1 MVRKTEEVFL
11 VYANLVKQHSK
22 GLDDKLQ
29 LITGPEQ
36 PKLHMPE
43 HPAWAF
49 RIFVTFVYTGRIHT
63 VPVDPSHEIEW
74 SQLRALWELGQELES
89 ITFKDAV
96 VDAMMER
103 HASLMRYDTLAF
115 QALGDHLQAPE

>member
-1 MVRKTEEVFL
+1 MFL

-63 VPVDPSHEIEW
+63 VPVDPSHESEW
-74 SQLRALWELGQELES
+74 SQLRALWRLGQELES
-89 ITFKDAV
+89 IIFKDAV